1 MKVVLTYGTFD
12 VLHYGHIRLLKRA
25 KELGDYLIVGLSTDE
40 FNAIKGKKS
49 YYSYEQRKEI
59 LESLKYVDMVIPEN
73 DWNQKVTDIKKYNA
87 SCIAMGSDWKGD
99 SRFEKLKDFCDVVF
113 LDRTEGVSST
123 ETKIYLGHELKKM
136 KWYKKF
142 AINLFKVHLR
152 FIYLFLKLLK
162 TKNNR
167 IVYISRRTNKCTL
180 EFSIIKDSLKDY
192 NLENVILCK
201 KMKKGF
207 KGAVK
212 YYFEILKQMYYLATS
227 KVCIT
232 DSYCIPISVLKH
244 KKSLKVI
251 QSWHAMAAIKK
262 FGFQNLD
269 KDYGRNSEMSKLMD
283 MHKNYDY
290 VVSGS
295 TCMNK
300 YFSEAF
306 NTDINKV
313 HAIGSPTVD
322 YLTKN
327 KEEIRK
333 KIYEKYPELLDKP
346 VILYVPTFRNQ
357 ERIDI
362 SNLMGSI
369 DLDKYNFVVKLHPNS
384 KITYND
390 NSFHRCKGFYAL
402 ELLTIAD
409 YIITDYS
416 SIMIEASLMN
426 KPLYLYV
433 YDYDSYVSKNGLN
446 VNLFEEL
453 PNCVFK
459 NPTDLVK
466 SLDSNIYDLDMLRR
480 FKEKY
485 IANEHG
491 YSTEILKSYIL
502 SNIENVEYEKNKV
515 YTDTTI

>member
-49 YYSYEQRKEI
+49 YYTYEQRKEI

-73 DWNQKVTDIKKYNA
+73 DWNQKINDIKKYNVY
-87 SCIAMGSDWKGD
+87 CVTMGSDWEGD
-99 SRFEKLKDFCDVVF
+99 PKFEQLKEYCNVIY
-113 LDRTEGVSST
+113 LDRTQGVSST
-123 ETKIYLGHELKKM
+123 ETKIYLGHTNKKI
-136 KWYKKF
+136 KWYKKY
-142 AINLFKVHLR
+142 ALYIFKYHLK
-152 FIYLFLKLLK
+152 FIYLLLKILK

-167 IVYISRRTNKCTL
+167 IVYMSRRTNKCTL
-180 EFSIIKDSLKDY
+180 EFKIIQESLKDY
-192 NLENVILCK
+192 NLENKILCK
-201 KMKKGF
+201 KMKKGIT
-207 KGAVK
+207 GAIE
-212 YYFEILKQMYYLATS
+212 YYFEILRQMYYLATS

-232 DSYCIPISVLKH
+232 DSYCIPISILKH
-244 KKSLKVI
+244 KKCLKII
-251 QSWHAMAAIKK
+251 QSWHAMGAIKK
-262 FGFQNLD
+262 FGYQNLN
-269 KDYGRNSEMSKLMD
+269 KEYGRNSEVSQIMD

-295 TCMNK
+295 EEMNQ

-306 NTDINKV
+306 NVDISKV

-327 KEEIRK
+327 KDEIRK
-333 KIYEKYPELLDKP
+333 RIYEKYPELMDKP
-346 VILYVPTFRNQ
+346 VILYVPTFRNK
-357 ERIDI
+357 EKIDI
-362 SNLMGSI
+362 SKLMSCI
-369 DLDKYNFVVKLHPNS
+369 DTNKYNFVVKLHPNS
-384 KITYND
+384 KIAYND
-390 NSFHRCKGFYAL
+390 NSFYRCKGFYAL

-433 YDYDSYVSKNGLN
+433 YDFESYAAKNGLN
-446 VNLFEEL
+446 LDIYKEL

-459 NPTDLVK
+459 NEQDLIK
-466 SLDSNIYDLDMLRR
+466 NLESNNYDMNTLNN
-480 FKEKY
+480 FKNKY
-485 IANEHG
+485 VANEHG
-491 YSTEILKSYIL
+491 YATEILKSYIL
-502 SNIENVEYEKNKV
+502 SNIPNREYEKAKI